1 LGKGKLDQLGQAAYI
16 NGVKQL
22 NVYEAKTQLSAL
34 LDQVSK
40 GESFVIAKSGKPVA
54 RLCPI
59 ESRKRRKSRFG
70 FMKGKIKFAP
80 DFDAPLP
87 EDVLKSFEGE

>member
-1 LGKGKLDQLGQAAYI
+1 M
-16 NGVKQL
+16 KQL

-40 GESFVIAKSGKPVA
+40 GASFIIAKSGKPIA
-54 RLCPI
+54 RLSPI
-59 ESRKRRKSRFG
+59 EPRKRRKSRIG

-87 EDVLKSFEGE
+87 DDVLKLFEGEESS

>member
-1 LGKGKLDQLGQAAYI
+1 M
-16 NGVKQL
+16 KQL

-40 GESFVIAKSGKPVA
+40 GASFIIAKSGKPVA
-54 RLCPI
+54 RLSPI
-59 ESRKRRKSRFG
+59 EPRKRRKSRIG

-87 EDVLKSFEGE
+87 DDLLKLFEGEESS

>member
-1 LGKGKLDQLGQAAYI
+1 M
-16 NGVKQL
+16 KQV
-22 NVYEAKTQLSAL
+22 NVYEAKTRLSAL
-34 LDQVSK
+34 LDEVSK

-59 ESRKRRKSRFG
+59 EPRKRRKSRFG
-70 FMKGKIKFAP
+70 FMKGKIRFAP

-87 EDVLKSFEGE
+87 EDILRLFEGEESS

>member
-1 LGKGKLDQLGQAAYI
+1 M
-16 NGVKQL
+16 KQL

-40 GESFVIAKSGKPVA
+40 GASFIIAKSGKPVA
-54 RLCPI
+54 RLSPI
-59 ESRKRRKSRFG
+59 QPRKRHKSKFG

-87 EDVLKSFEGE
+87 DDVIKSFEGEE